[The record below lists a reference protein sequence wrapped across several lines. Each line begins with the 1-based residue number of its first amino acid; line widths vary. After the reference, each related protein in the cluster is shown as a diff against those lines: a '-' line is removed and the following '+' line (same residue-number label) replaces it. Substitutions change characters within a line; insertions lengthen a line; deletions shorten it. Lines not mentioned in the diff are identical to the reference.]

1 VRSMPGHSTAAPA
14 GLPRSRTRGVMPAA
28 KQRYDVPTRGL
39 LTKAE
44 GWLYPGGHPNGL
56 ARLLNRG
63 WSVVHAT
70 GLLPKRY
77 VTLEVPG
84 RRTGRILSFPLV
96 VADYQG
102 ERYLVSMLGE
112 SSNWLRNVRAAGG
125 RAVLR
130 HGRRE
135 AVRLE
140 EVDPDARA
148 PVVRRYLSLAPG
160 PRAFIPVDPD
170 APLDEFQKVAP
181 RIPVFRVRRDRAAD
195 SATESTEEEP

>member
-1 VRSMPGHSTAAPA
+1 MPD
-14 GLPRSRTRGVMPAA
+14 A
-28 KQRYDVPTRGL
+28 KQRYDFPTHGF

-44 GWLYPGGHPNGL
+44 RWMYPGGRPNGL

-63 WSVVHAT
+63 WAIVHGT
-70 GLLPKRY
+70 GLLPQRF

-84 RRTGRILSFPLV
+84 RRTGRTRSFPLV
-96 VADYQG
+96 MVEYQG
-102 ERYLVSMLGE
+102 ERYLVAMLGE
-112 SSNWLRNVRAAGG
+112 RSSWLRNVRAAGG

-148 PVVRRYLSLAPG
+148 PIVRRYLSLAPG
-160 PRAFIPVDPD
+160 PRAFIPVDRD
-170 APLDEFQKVAP
+170 APLEAFQKVAP
-181 RIPVFRVRRDRAAD
+181 QVPVVRVRSDREAHRAIQPTRAETPG
-195 SATESTEEEP
+195 SQRRTTQ